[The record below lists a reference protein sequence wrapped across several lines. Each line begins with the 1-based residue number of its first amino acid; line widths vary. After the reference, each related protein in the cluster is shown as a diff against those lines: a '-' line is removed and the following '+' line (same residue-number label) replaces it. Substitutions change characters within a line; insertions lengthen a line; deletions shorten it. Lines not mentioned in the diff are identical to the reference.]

1 MNTENFKPLK
11 SIDINFIQE
20 KQMEVM
26 FQYEPSEREV
36 FKNFDIDVYED
47 QETFKKYCW
56 RVTEEITEALEDM
69 EHPQHFKEEITDA
82 FNFLIELYS
91 LYGWK
96 VSDMGTIFQEGYPDP
111 PEFSPKITK
120 ELCLDVITSLGL
132 TANLLKNRKW
142 RQSQYLVDLY
152 IFEKR
157 FKDVWIKFEYLV
169 YWSGISREELFD
181 QWSLKYQVN
190 DFRITSQY

>member
-11 SIDINFIQE
+11 NLSLDFIQE
-20 KQMEVM
+20 KQMEIM
-26 FQYEPSEREV
+26 FQYEPSEKEV
-36 FKNFDIDVYED
+36 FDNFDIDVYED

-56 RVTEEITEALEDM
+56 RITEEITEALEDM

-82 FNFLIELYS
+82 FNFLVELYS

-96 VSDMGTIFQEGYPDP
+96 LSSLGTIFQEGYQEP
-111 PEFSPKITK
+111 PEFNQKVTEDFSLK
-120 ELCLDVITSLGL
+120 VIKQIGL

-142 RQSQYLVDLY
+142 RQSQYLVDLLV
-152 IFEKR
+152 FEKR
-157 FKDVWIKFEYLV
+157 FKEIWKWFEYLV
-169 YWSGISREELFD
+169 YYSGITREELFE

-190 DFRITSQY
+190 VFRINSKY